1 MAPLTQIVAV
11 AVAPDA
17 SWAVTVSADGTVRT
31 RGTGVPPRPIR
42 WAVPIDGSQPV
53 AVALAGDR
61 VRVLWADGATIRLRE
76 NVPSA
81 WPREAEFPAPVRALA
96 LSPSG
101 VLAVAAC
108 ADGTLRVLNTGTGEF
123 APPVAVGGKTAL
135 AVAVASE
142 HGPVAAAFDDGSI
155 RRYDLTAGT
164 WRLVGGGPGI
174 ALVAVSPDGETAI
187 AASTGGYLFR
197 WHLATARPAG
207 FRETGTAVTAIAVD
221 GSGNRVLA
229 GRADGTL
236 WWHDMVGGASVEF
249 GPAEAPSPPVRPW
262 WAPPPAASPP
272 GRGSAEPRAPAAS
285 LMDNDVRFTVYRP
298 QAMSPGIWAS
308 LLVFAHKTDLVE
320 RPGQPP
326 LDPNEQ
332 VEALARE
339 HFGNTPIQPTTEDAG
354 SGVLRGTRLRITVDL
369 PGLLCNPPSAAFD
382 WWEPVHQAVFRLQA
396 TPDLVGS
403 VVRGSVRVWRGPLIL
418 GEVSLAIGITA
429 SLRAGP
435 GPTVT
440 DSAARYRK
448 IFPSYSHADRAI
460 VDACTEV
467 ARTYGDEYLRDA
479 VALRAGERW
488 RERLPELIKEA
499 DIFQLFWSSNSMRSR
514 YCREEWEYA
523 LSLGRPL
530 FVRPLYWEDPRPSDP
545 ANGLPP
551 PALAAVQFVKVSL
564 LAALEAT
571 RPAEPDH
578 EAPTRAYPIPGWTAQ
593 PPPPVAEAPELT
605 AAAPKPP
612 AAPLEMPAA
621 AAAQEPPATDW
632 QVPSPPRMYQP
643 GPFPDLPPPP
653 GTAPHGSP
661 PHGSP
666 PQDTPAQWH
675 APQGSPGPR
684 FPAAGAARSPARRR
698 AGLAVAALVLAVVV
712 AVILV
717 FVFRG

>member
-1 MAPLTQIVAV
+1 MAPLTRIVAV

-31 RGTGVPPRPIR
+31 RGTGGPPGPIR

-76 NVPSA
+76 NMPSA

-108 ADGTLRVLNTGTGEF
+108 ADGTLRILNTGTGEL

-142 HGPVAAAFDDGSI
+142 HGPVAAAFGDGSI

-174 ALVAVSPDGETAI
+174 ALVAVSPDGEMAI

-197 WHLATARPAG
+197 WNLATARPAG
-207 FRETGTAVTAIAVD
+207 YRETGTAVTAIAVD

-236 WWHDMVGGASVEF
+236 WRYDMAGAAPVEF

-262 WAPPPAASPP
+262 WEPPPAVSPP
-272 GRGSAEPRAPAAS
+272 GPGSAEPRAPAAS

-298 QAMSPGIWAS
+298 QAMSPGTWAS

-332 VEALARE
+332 VETIARGY
-339 HFGNTPIQPTTEDAG
+339 FGSTPVPPAATD
-354 SGVLRGTRLRITVDL
+354 SLRGVLRGTRLRVTADL
-369 PGLLCNPPSAAFD
+369 PGLLCDPASAEFD
-382 WWEPVHQAVFRLQA
+382 WWEPVHHVVFRLLA

-403 VVRGSVRVWRGPLIL
+403 VVRGSVRIWRGWLIL
-418 GEVSLAIGITA
+418 GEVSLAIRVTE
-429 SLRAGP
+429 SRP
-435 GPTVT
+435 EVPPTTVA
-440 DSAARYRK
+440 DSAARYGK
-448 IFPSYSHADRAI
+448 IFPSYSHADGAI
-460 VDACTEV
+460 VDHVIDV
-467 ARTYGDEYLRDA
+467 ARTLGYEYLRD
-479 VALRAGERW
+479 VTALRAGERW
-488 RERLPELIKEA
+488 RERLPELIEEA
-499 DIFQLFWSSNSMRSR
+499 DIFQLFWSSNSMRSP
-514 YCREEWEYA
+514 YCRREWEYA

-530 FVRPLYWEDPRPSDP
+530 FVLPTYWEDPRPSDP

-551 PALAAVQFVKVSL
+551 PALAALQFVKMSL
-564 LAALEAT
+564 YAAEGAVP
-571 RPAEPDH
+571 PAEPDH
-578 EAPTRAYPIPGWTAQ
+578 APPTREYPIPVA
-593 PPPPVAEAPELT
+593 PPEAASPRASAAE
-605 AAAPKPP
+605 PP
-612 AAPLEMPAA
+612 AAEEPTRVTSRMHEPEPLPTLPPTGYPGSP
-621 AAAQEPPATDW
+621 EPMAPPQGRYDIGYDQSVA
-632 QVPSPPRMYQP
+632 SSAPPRYPQQR
-643 GPFPDLPPPP
+643 
-653 GTAPHGSP
+653 AP
-661 PHGSP
+661 
-666 PQDTPAQWH
+666 
-675 APQGSPGPR
+675 R
-684 FPAAGAARSPARRR
+684 LRYV
-698 AGLAVAALVLAVVV
+698 VAALVTVAVVV
-712 AVILV
+712 AIIVFIL
-717 FVFRG
+717 RS